1 MPKYFFSANNVLDHI
16 GEELPND
23 EAAWLETSQM
33 ASASSVIR
41 AISVT
46 ILFASFPSVAGEKKG
61 FMYMNKGALL
71 WSIVAHRN
79 MHQLDRQSLL
89 LMITLRL

>member
-1 MPKYFFSANNVLDHI
+1 MLMLLFQPPNTISKSEPKMLRPRLGQARNL
-16 GEELPND
+16 
-23 EAAWLETSQM
+23 
-33 ASASSVIR
+33 
-41 AISVT
+41 
-46 ILFASFPSVAGEKKG
+46 LFASFPSVAGEKKG

>member
-46 ILFASFPSVAGEKKG
+46 ILFASFPSVAGEKKW
-61 FMYMNKGALL
+61 FMYMNKGALYGQL
-71 WSIVAHRN
+71 WRTAICISLIVNRYF
-79 MHQLDRQSLL
+79 
-89 LMITLRL
+89 